1 MIECP
6 RGLSIAIHSA
16 ENVEIYCETP
26 QVEEFQLNV
35 RATPAPRPGA
45 SKGSVT
51 CACIQPSPSMLQ
63 GTHNA
68 SCYNH
73 AAPRTP
79 PTFNYAPWP
88 LTAWSGYFVVLATGN
103 WAPFPA
109 ANCSFFDASPAS
121 RCTMYRWSTTA
132 TALRPTTMC
141 CSCGGGSQVAPPPP
155 QPPMAPLPPRSPPAP
170 PPPCMDGVDYNGLQR
185 IPPQSVCSWRLGF
198 CRLARLHVDDRKC
211 E

>member
-1 MIECP
+1 M
-6 RGLSIAIHSA
+6 
-16 ENVEIYCETP
+16 
-26 QVEEFQLNV
+26 Q
-35 RATPAPRPGA
+35 
-45 SKGSVT
+45 
-51 CACIQPSPSMLQ
+51 
-63 GTHNA
+63 

-155 QPPMAPLPPRSPPAP
+155 QTPMAPLPPRSPPAP
-170 PPPCMDGVDYNGLQR
+170 PPPCMDGVRTDYNGFLLNRYAPGGWASVGWQDCTWMTENASDTARRCSTYAWLSIKPGEIEPNDTR
-185 IPPQSVCSWRLGF
+185 IGYASGLICSTPL
-198 CRLARLHVDDRKC
+198 LK
-211 E
+211 